1 MRVLILHNQLWTQY
15 KSVVFQGIYD
25 EFKKTG
31 DELLV
36 LQTSICEK
44 SRLNIL
50 DFNAANFKYTYPY
63 ILLNN
68 TSLEDSNPIRTA
80 FLWIYYA
87 IKFRPNVINLT
98 GYSELGT
105 IFILIYSKLFNV
117 KTLMTNES
125 IHSERLHNPTIS
137 KKIIRSFKKLL
148 IQLTDGFLSYGIKSN
163 DYLFRF
169 RRSKRSILSFLN
181 SFDRSKFLSENTEFV
196 NEKTPYIL
204 FVGRLSEEKNLFC
217 LIELARIFVLDRL
230 NYRIKII
237 GEGDEYDSLNS
248 LINKESLPIDLE
260 GAKNW
265 DQLSIIYKSASAFIL
280 PSLNE
285 TWGMVANEALEMGVP
300 VICSSACGCA
310 DDLVI
315 NDINGLVLKNF
326 NFIDNLNSE
335 TYKRLKAY
343 LLMNSASS
351 KTSKSLNKNIAS
363 IYDETKLI
371 DEFIFAFRK
380 IA

>member
-25 EFKKTG
+25 EFEKTG
-31 DELLV
+31 DKLLV

-44 SRLNIL
+44 SRINIL

-68 TSLEDSNPIRTA
+68 SSLEDSNPFRTA

-105 IFILIYSKLFNV
+105 FFILIYSKLFNV

-125 IHSERLHNPTIS
+125 IHSVRLHNPTIS
-137 KKIIRSFKKLL
+137 NIIIRSFKKLL
-148 IQLTDGFLSYGIKSN
+148 IQLTNGFLSYGIKSN

-169 RRSKRSILSFLN
+169 GRSKRSILSFLN
-181 SFDRSKFLSENTEFV
+181 SFDRSKFHSENTEFV

-204 FVGRLSEEKNLFC
+204 FVGRLSEEKNLFS

-351 KTSKSLNKNIAS
+351 ISSKSLNKNIAS